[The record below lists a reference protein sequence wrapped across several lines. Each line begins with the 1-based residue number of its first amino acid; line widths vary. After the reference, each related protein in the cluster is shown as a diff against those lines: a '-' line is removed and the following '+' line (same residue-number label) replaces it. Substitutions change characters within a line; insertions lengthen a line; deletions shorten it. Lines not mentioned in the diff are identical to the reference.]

1 MKFLRKLLVT
11 LLLFNSISVFATE
24 DYLQSIDSELHR
36 QLEKKEKGT
45 PSDKEHL
52 NEYSV
57 QINKILKGWIP
68 LYDKEGK
75 KDKAKSFLN
84 SLDNH
89 GKTPLMY
96 AIQFNDTDSVDYY
109 LELGAD
115 PNIKSDE
122 DKTALLIAIETA
134 KEIANKN
141 QNEKTKIKRIISSL
155 LNKNADADYIYIS
168 NKEKYSPLL
177 LACTIEPGRDYEF
190 KREIIKKILSKTTK
204 YDEIGN
210 FENGN
215 LCLTPLSYLCYSNEA
230 QEYKDLIKELV
241 KKNSDINKKI
251 TISNFN
257 GTIFQ
262 YLCAEYKN
270 ESYSIIKILIENTDV
285 DSSFYYKE
293 QTLTPLICSVCSN
306 DKAFIE
312 LICGKITN
320 KDNARKSYTI
330 NYEGRE
336 WTGSALHLVARQG
349 NKILY
354 KDLKDKGY
362 NNTEKDSL
370 GKTAIDY
377 LKESCKT
384 KVDELFLVYELA
396 KDDRK
401 NIEAAIDAIVDVQK
415 DRTSDGNQQTAIHVI
430 LSNNDEE
437 SAIKLLKLFKEKD
450 KLSALVQEE
459 DSNGRNA
466 IDYAILN
473 KNQKVIKWFIDEH
486 VVVGKSIFTVIDKY
500 LAENDRTLIGILES
514 FLRMESNPNI
524 LEKRFSYN
532 SKGFVEVN
540 PIVYTAM
547 IVNDASKNVQQIQII
562 EKLLENNININACA
576 KYSSEEGN
584 SALIYAIKNN
594 NSELAEYLISKGIN
608 LELASKPT
616 IESAGYGK
624 TAIFYALEKE
634 NDEIV
639 RLILKQ
645 NELKQKDIKLQDT
658 GETLLMF
665 FAKYSTPEL
674 LKALLP
680 YYVQINKNCM
690 EEKDKSGMT
699 PFLWAVKENETME
712 IAKLLRIYGADVSA
726 RNNLKENAIKIAKDG
741 NGNIDE
747 KIKRLESWGVEN
759 DR

>member
-1 MKFLRKLLVT
+1 MKFRRKLLVT
-11 LLLFNSISVFATE
+11 LLMFNSISVFATE
-24 DYLQSIDSELHR
+24 NYLQSIDSELHR
-36 QLEKKEKGT
+36 QFEKKEKGT

-52 NEYSV
+52 NEYNV
-57 QINKILKGWIP
+57 QINKILKGLIP

-75 KDKAKSFLN
+75 KDKAKTFLN

-96 AIQFNDTDSVDYY
+96 AIQFNDADTVDYY

-122 DKTALLIAIETA
+122 DKTALLIAIETS

-141 QNEKTKIKRIISSL
+141 QNEKNKIKRIISSL
-155 LNKNADADYIYIS
+155 LNKDADANYIYIS

-177 LACTIEPGRDYEF
+177 LACTIEPGRDYEY
-190 KREIIKKILSKTTK
+190 KRAIIKKILSKTTK

-210 FENGN
+210 FENGD
-215 LCLTPLSYLCYSNEA
+215 LSLTPLSYLCYSKDA
-230 QEYKDLIKELV
+230 QEYKDLIEELV

-251 TISNFN
+251 SIPDFN
-257 GTIFQ
+257 GTILQ
-262 YLCAEYKN
+262 YLCAEYKK
-270 ESYSIIKILIENTDV
+270 ETLSVIQLLIENADV
-285 DSSFYYKE
+285 DSSFYYKG
-293 QTLTPLICSVCSN
+293 QTFTPLICSVCSR
-306 DKAFIE
+306 DKTFIE
-312 LICGKITN
+312 LICGKIAN
-320 KDNARKSYTI
+320 KDNAKKLYTI

-336 WTGSALHLVARQG
+336 WRGSAIHLVARQG
-349 NKILY
+349 DKILY
-354 KDLKDKGY
+354 KEFKDKGY
-362 NNTEKDSL
+362 NNTEKDSF

-377 LKESCKT
+377 LKESCKN

-401 NIEAAIDAIVDVQK
+401 NIEAAIDGIVDIQK

-430 LSNNDEE
+430 LSNNDDE
-437 SAIKLLKLFKEKD
+437 SAIKLLKLFKEND
-450 KLSALVQEE
+450 KLSALLQEE
-459 DSNGRNA
+459 DSNDRNA

-473 KNQKVIKWFIDEH
+473 NNQRVIKWLIDEH

-500 LAENDRTLIGILES
+500 LVEKDITLIDTLES
-514 FLRMESNPNI
+514 FLRIESNPSI
-524 LEKRFSYN
+524 LEKRFRYN
-532 SKGFVEVN
+532 TKGFVEVN

-547 IVNDASKNVQQIQII
+547 IVNDASKTVQQIQII

-594 NSELAEYLISKGIN
+594 NSELAEYLISKGMN
-608 LELASKPT
+608 LELTSKPT
-616 IESAGYGK
+616 TESADYGK
-624 TAIFYALEKE
+624 TAIFYALEKG
-634 NDEIV
+634 NDELV

-645 NELKQKDIKLQDT
+645 NELKQKDIKLQET

-674 LKALLP
+674 LKSLLP
-680 YYVQINKNCM
+680 YYVQINKRCM

-712 IAKLLRIYGADVSA
+712 IAKLLRIYGADVSV
-726 RNNLKENAIKIAKDG
+726 RNNLKENAIKIAKEG

-759 DR
+759 AN